1 VTLMDAIGLHR
12 VRVFSIEDDSERI
25 DIDASLK
32 KLDSALRQTILFPNP
47 FRGEFG
53 LETSRGVASYRA
65 VQALYQAWRLSEI
78 IRPRGRATVLE
89 IGPGLGRTAYYAF
102 KMGIGDYTTVDLPL
116 GVVAQACFLGGTLGP
131 DYVWMIG
138 DNPNLADGR
147 IRLLPSSKL
156 DEIQQKFDIVLNV
169 DSMTEMSSDVA
180 AKYVTWIAKSADIFL
195 SINHEANAFTVAE
208 LASAHLFPGAKTA
221 RSPYWMRQ
229 GYVEEIFAIHPEPA
243 AASSDDDAGVTAAAS
258 VQ

>member
-1 VTLMDAIGLHR
+1 MA
-12 VRVFSIEDDSERI
+12 
-25 DIDASLK
+25 
-32 KLDSALRQTILFPNP
+32 
-47 FRGEFG
+47 
-53 LETSRGVASYRA
+53 
-65 VQALYQAWRLSEI
+65 LSEI
-78 IRPRGRATVLE
+78 IRLRDRGTVLE

-116 GVVAQACFLGGTLGP
+116 GIVAQACFLGATLGP
-131 DYVWMIG
+131 DLLWMIG
-138 DNPNLADGR
+138 DNPSMAPGR
-147 IRLLPSSKL
+147 IRLLPSSRL

-169 DSMTEMSSDVA
+169 DLLTEKSSDVA

-195 SINHEANAFTVAE
+195 SINHEANAFTTAE
-208 LASAHLFPGAKTA
+208 LASAHLSPGAKTA

-229 GYVEEIFAIHPEPA
+229 GYVEEIFVTHPELA